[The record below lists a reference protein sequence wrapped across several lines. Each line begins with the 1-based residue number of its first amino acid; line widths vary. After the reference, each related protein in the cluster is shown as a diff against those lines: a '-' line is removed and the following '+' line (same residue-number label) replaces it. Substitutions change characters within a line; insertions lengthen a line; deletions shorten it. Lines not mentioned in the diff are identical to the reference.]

1 MPRSGIE
8 NHMPFLSD
16 MPRPR
21 DDEGGAVLATGVR
34 NYLRG
39 MPYAILEK
47 SYDRGIAWD
56 LARCHDTAHA
66 GCGKKLGAF
75 RVSLH

>member
-1 MPRSGIE
+1 
-8 NHMPFLSD
+8 

-21 DDEGGAVLATGVR
+21 ADEGRAGPATRVR

-39 MPYAILEK
+39 MPHATVKILKK
-47 SYDRGIAWD
+47 SYDGGIAWD